1 MEISY
6 NKSKLMHVGSFN
18 YGETFKYKN
27 SVFLVC
33 NHIENSIPANTTL
46 VVDLATGEMGY
57 WENTLL
63 VEKFDAEVVE
73 R

>member
-18 YGETFKYKN
+18 YGETFKYN
-27 SVFLVC
+27 DSVFLVC
-33 NHIENSIPANTTL
+33 SPIENVPKDTTL
-46 VVDLATGEMGY
+46 AVDLATGEMGY